1 MTGRRPD
8 FFIVGAPKSGTT
20 AMYQYLRAHP
30 DLYLPERK
38 ELRFFGHDLE
48 IRDRRNLTPQ
58 EYLAHFA
65 PARPRQLI
73 GTAYVWYLYSTSAA
87 QEIAT
92 YAPEARIVAMLRN
105 PTDMLHALHGEH
117 LSNGNEDIR
126 DFTAAL
132 KAESDRQAG
141 RRIPPHAHLPQG
153 LLYSTVPRYTEQ
165 LERYVQAFGRERV
178 HIVIHDDLAS
188 DTAGVY
194 RDLLR
199 FLAVR
204 DDVRPAAFDIVN
216 ASKKTR
222 SEWLRHMLARPP
234 ELPRRIIRALVPL
247 AVRRAAYR
255 RAQSANITAAPREP
269 MSAATRHRLRALFAE
284 EVERLSGFL
293 GRDLSA
299 WSTDPGPRPSSIPGV
314 EGLLADGE

>member
-38 ELRFFGHDLE
+38 ELRFFGQDLE
-48 IRDRRNLTPQ
+48 IRDRRTLTPQ
-58 EYLAHFA
+58 EYLAHFV
-65 PARPRQLI
+65 PARQGQLI
-73 GTAYVWYLYSTSAA
+73 GTAYVWYLYSKSAA

-92 YAPEARIVAMLRN
+92 YAPDARIIAMLRN

-132 KAESDRQAG
+132 EAESDRQAR

-165 LERYVQAFGRERV
+165 LERYVRAFGRERV
-178 HIVIHDDLAS
+178 HVIIHDDLAA
-188 DTAGVY
+188 DTGGVY

-204 DDVRPAAFDIVN
+204 DDVRPATFDIVN

-222 SEWLRHMLARPP
+222 SEWLRHLLARPP
-234 ELPRRIIRALVPL
+234 ELPRRIIRAVVPP
-247 AVRRAAYR
+247 AVRRRAYR
-255 RAQSANITAAPREP
+255 RAQSANIAAAPREP
-269 MSAATRHRLRALFAE
+269 MSAATRHRLRALFGE

-299 WSTDPGPRPSSIPGV
+299 WSNDPGQRPSSIPAV
-314 EGLLADGE
+314 ESPLTDGE

>member
-1 MTGRRPD
+1 
-8 FFIVGAPKSGTT
+8 
-20 AMYQYLRAHP
+20 MYQYLRAHP

-38 ELRFFGHDLE
+38 ELRFFGQDLQ
-48 IRDRRNLTPQ
+48 IRDRRALTPQ

-65 PARPRQLI
+65 PARQGQLI
-73 GTAYVWYLYSTSAA
+73 GTAYVWYLFSKRAA
-87 QEIAT
+87 EEIAT

-132 KAESDRQAG
+132 EAEPDRRAG

-165 LERYVQAFGRERV
+165 LERYVRAFGRESLHV
-178 HIVIHDDLAS
+178 IIHDDLAA

-204 DDVRPAAFDIVN
+204 DDVHPASFDIVN

-222 SEWLRHMLARPP
+222 SEWLRHLLARPP
-234 ELPRRIIRALVPL
+234 ELPRRIIRAVVPP
-247 AVRRAAYR
+247 AVRRSAYR
-255 RAQSANITAAPREP
+255 RAQSANIAAAPREP
-269 MSAATRHRLRALFAE
+269 MSAATRHRLRALFAD

-299 WSTDPGPRPSSIPGV
+299 WSADPPPRPSSIPAV
-314 EGLLADGE
+314 EGPLADVE